1 MFSVLIPTYNNI
13 KTIESSLNSVLLQNY
28 NQIFEVIIQNNNSTD
43 GTTELIN
50 EIIAKND
57 IRNISV
63 KHIINDS
70 TVTMYQNHNLAID
83 NSSGDY
89 LLFCHS
95 DDFLMYDCLSILH
108 HKIASLGYSRRVIIA
123 GNSIFRSYSQT
134 FMNGKG
140 YPLYGIH
147 SGEIAIS
154 AIVSSGGLTPS
165 GTCYARGCFQITGGF
180 IIGEHLISP
189 SDFITQLAMM
199 LNGCELVM
207 LQRLLFIRKIASTAN
222 NVSRLDHDLII
233 FEVFTV
239 LSKYL
244 SSSDFLILKSLLF
257 NNRLGNIPNLDFIR
271 VLKQN
276 KMLSG
281 LEQLNYNV
289 KKLKYLFILKNNR
302 FSLFARI
309 KVVLANVVKK
319 RV

>member
-1 MFSVLIPTYNNI
+1 M
-13 KTIESSLNSVLLQNY
+13 
-28 NQIFEVIIQNNNSTD
+28 
-43 GTTELIN
+43 IN
-50 EIIAKND
+50 EIIARSN

-63 KHIINDS
+63 KHIINNS
-70 TVTMYQNHNLAID
+70 TVTMYQNHNLAIN

-95 DDFLMYDCLSILH
+95 DDLLMSDCLSILH
-108 HKIASLGYSRRVIIA
+108 HEIASLCYSRRVMLA

-154 AIVSSGGLTPS
+154 AVVSSGGLTPS
-165 GTCYARGCFQITGGF
+165 GTCYARECFNITGGF
-180 IIGEHLISP
+180 ILGEHLISP

-199 LNGCELVM
+199 LDGCELVL
-207 LQRLLFIRKIASTAN
+207 LQRLLFIRKVASTAN

-233 FEVFTV
+233 LEVFNA
-239 LSKYL
+239 LSAYL
-244 SSSDFLILKSLLF
+244 SNSDFLMLKSLLL
-257 NNRLGNIPNLDFIR
+257 NNRLGNIPNLDFIKI
-271 VLKQN
+271 LKQN
-276 KMLSG
+276 RMLSG

-289 KKLKYLFILKNNR
+289 KKLKYLFVLKNNR

-309 KVVLANVVKK
+309 KVVLVNVIK
-319 RV
+319 RRV